1 MFQTAEDLST
11 MPNGVIFTG
20 PKCLGDETPALMRQG
35 HNYWTGTYR
44 QVNAVRQAWPGNDAQ
59 RHVGCKAAFR
69 AWNALVA
76 DAMPRAVNAM
86 FAGGCDSNA

>member
-1 MFQTAEDLST
+1 MFQTAEDLRT
-11 MPNGVIFTG
+11 MPNRVIFTG
-20 PKCLGDETPALMRQG
+20 PACLGDDAPAVMREG
-35 HNYWTGTYR
+35 RNYWTGTYS
-44 QVNAVRQAWPGNDAQ
+44 QVNAVRQAAPRNDAQ

-86 FAGGCDSNA
+86 FGGGCDCNA